1 MIYFM
6 IIFELIKKCIINN
19 TDLSNRMSSGII
31 IGSGFLAKNF
41 KQHENL
47 FKKLNIHVYAAGVA
61 NSLCKN
67 KDLFEI
73 DKNRLVDFSKQMDKK
88 NKILY
93 FSTCSIG
100 DPSRNNN
107 EYIKNKL
114 ILENYIKSN
123 FEKYLIIRLP
133 EVVGHTKND
142 NTLIKFF
149 YNKIKNKQTFNLWS
163 KASRSV
169 IDIDDVTKI
178 LIDLLSRKKLDKSVI
193 NIANPLKYSPIQI
206 VNIFEQLIST
216 KARYNLIDQGKLNW
230 RIDVS
235 QILDSIKNCKI
246 DFNNSYLKNVLKKY
260 FT

>member
-1 MIYFM
+1 
-6 IIFELIKKCIINN
+6 
-19 TDLSNRMSSGII
+19 
-31 IGSGFLAKNF
+31 
-41 KQHENL
+41 
-47 FKKLNIHVYAAGVA
+47 
-61 NSLCKN
+61 
-67 KDLFEI
+67 
-73 DKNRLVDFSKQMDKK
+73 MDKK

-93 FSTCSIG
+93 FSTCSI
-100 DPSRNNN
+100 DDSSRNNN

-163 KASRSV
+163 EASRSV
-169 IDIDDVTKI
+169 IDIDDVIKI

-193 NIANPLKYSPIQI
+193 NIANPLKYSAIQI
-206 VNIFEQLIST
+206 VNTFEQLILT
-216 KARYNLIDQGKLNW
+216 KAKYNLIDQGKLNW

-235 QILDSIKNCKI
+235 QILDSIKNCMI